1 MLFATVVHW
10 IGREALFCLLQLGF
24 ASMVPAAKDK
34 HVDGSKIAEC
44 SGGEDFAK
52 LLSLSDPQAAF
63 QALQGYFSAGYSAG
77 QTRVSARN
85 ASIPVYLT
93 ALHSQMPFVF
103 VGVCVLG

>member
-1 MLFATVVHW
+1 M
-10 IGREALFCLLQLGF
+10 GF

-77 QTRVSARN
+77 QTRASARN
-85 ASIPVYLT
+85 ASIPLYLT
-93 ALHSQMPFVF
+93 ALHYQMPFVS
-103 VGVCVLG
+103 VGVCVL

>member
-1 MLFATVVHW
+1 
-10 IGREALFCLLQLGF
+10 
-24 ASMVPAAKDK
+24 MVPAAKDN

-52 LLSLSDPQAAF
+52 LLSLSDPQEASACF
-63 QALQGYFSAGYSAG
+63 QALMEYFSTGYSAG
-77 QTRVSARN
+77 QTRVRARN

>member
-1 MLFATVVHW
+1 MIVLFSS
-10 IGREALFCLLQLGF
+10 QLGF

-52 LLSLSDPQAAF
+52 LLSLSDPQEPSACF
-63 QALQGYFSAGYSAG
+63 QALMGYFSAGYSAG
-77 QTRVSARN
+77 QTRVSATN

-93 ALHSQMPFVF
+93 PLHFQFPFVS
-103 VGVCVLG
+103 VGVFVC

>member
-1 MLFATVVHW
+1 
-10 IGREALFCLLQLGF
+10 
-24 ASMVPAAKDK
+24 MVPAAKDN

-52 LLSLSDPQAAF
+52 LLSLLDPQEASACF

-77 QTRVSARN
+77 QTRVSATN

-93 ALHSQMPFVF
+93 ALHSQMPFVS

>member
-1 MLFATVVHW
+1 MLVHW
-10 IGREALFCLLQLGF
+10 IGCERLFCVSQLGF

-52 LLSLSDPQAAF
+52 LLSLSDPQACF
-63 QALQGYFSAGYSAG
+63 QALQGYFSAGYSTG

-85 ASIPVYLT
+85 ASVPLYLT
-93 ALHSQMPFVF
+93 ALHSQMPFVS
-103 VGVCVLG
+103 VGVFVR